1 MPMLDNRLRRWPSIK
16 TTFPVRTRF
25 CLLDQKIISLILIG
39 LYCRAKGSI
48 CLLDKYLRRAEYII
62 ISVYSAALEM
72 QKAVT
77 VHFESY
83 CILLL

>member
-1 MPMLDNRLRRWPSIK
+1 MPMLDNRLRRWPNIK
-16 TTFPVRTRF
+16 PTFPVRTRF

-48 CLLDKYLRRAEYII
+48 CLLRRAEYII

-72 QKAVT
+72 QKAVN